1 VAFKHGLGKGLDALL
16 PLEEEDEQLAKGG
29 EFLIPLDRLRAN
41 PDQPRSHFEE
51 ETLREL
57 ADSIREHGVLQP
69 IIAED
74 SGDGTYLIIAGE
86 RRSRAAAMAGLTE
99 IPALI
104 RKYSDN
110 KRLTVALIENIQRE
124 NLNPVEE
131 ARAYRKLMAL
141 TGLSQDELAFQVG
154 KNRSTVANALR
165 LLKLPE
171 GVQEAL
177 EEGKLTPG
185 HARALLSVNDAGKQ
199 KKLFAEIIT
208 RGLSVRESEK
218 RAGEHNAGT
227 EKKKTAKAGD
237 SRKRDGDLLVM
248 EDEFIEAL
256 GTKVSIQGDF
266 NRGTL
271 RIDYYS
277 MEDLERLYQIILRK
291 E

>member
-1 VAFKHGLGKGLDALL
+1 VAPKHGLGRGLNALL
-16 PLEEEDEQLAKGG
+16 PLEEEPEQSKGS
-29 EFLIPLDRLRAN
+29 ELLIPLDKLRAN

-51 ETLREL
+51 ESLKEL

-86 RRSRAAAMAGLTE
+86 RRSRAAAMAGLTK
-99 IPALI
+99 IPALL

-110 KRLTVALIENIQRE
+110 KRLAVALIENIQRE
-124 NLNPVEE
+124 NLNPMEE
-131 ARAYRKLMAL
+131 ARAYKKLMTL
-141 TGLSQDELAFQVG
+141 TGLSQDELALQVG

-165 LLKLPE
+165 LLKLPDHI
-171 GVQEAL
+171 QTAL
-177 EEGKLTPG
+177 EEEKLTPG
-185 HARALLSVNDAGKQ
+185 HARAILSVADTGAQ
-199 KKLFAEIIT
+199 KKLFTEIIT

-218 RAGEHNAGT
+218 RAGAYNAAPPKAPPSAPPR
-227 EKKKTAKAGD
+227 KK
-237 SRKRDGDLLVM
+237 DGDLQAM
-248 EDEFIEAL
+248 ENDFIEAL
-256 GTKVSIQGDF
+256 GTKVVIQGDF

-277 MEDLERLYQIILRK
+277 MEDLERLYQIIMRK

>member
-1 VAFKHGLGKGLDALL
+1 VALRHGLGKGLDALL
-16 PLEEEDEQLAKGG
+16 PLEEETERSKGND
-29 EFLIPLDRLRAN
+29 FLIPLDKLRAN
-41 PDQPRSHFEE
+41 PDQPRNRFEE

-57 ADSIREHGVLQP
+57 AGSIREHGVLQP

-99 IPALI
+99 IPALL

-124 NLNPVEE
+124 NLNSMEE
-131 ARAYRKLMAL
+131 ARAYKKLMTL
-141 TGLSQDELAFQVG
+141 TGLSQDELAIQVG

-165 LLKLPE
+165 LLKLPDN
-171 GVQEAL
+171 VQKAL

-185 HARALLSVNDAGKQ
+185 HARALLSVNDTGER
-199 KKLFAEIIT
+199 KKLFAEIISG
-208 RGLSVRESEK
+208 GLSVRESEK
-218 RAGEHNAGT
+218 RAGEYNAGPKK
-227 EKKKTAKAGD
+227 EKPAKPGAP
-237 SRKRDGDLLVM
+237 RKRDGDLQAM
-248 EDEFIEAL
+248 EEEFIEAL

-277 MEDLERLYQIILRK
+277 MEDLERLYEIIIRK
-291 E
+291 K

>member
-1 VAFKHGLGKGLDALL
+1 VAPRHGLGKGLDALL
-16 PLEEEDEQLAKGG
+16 PLDEGTEQPKGN
-29 EFLIPLDRLRAN
+29 EFLIPLNKLRAN
-41 PDQPRSHFEE
+41 PDQPRNRFEE
-51 ETLREL
+51 EALREL

-99 IPALI
+99 IPALL

-131 ARAYRKLMAL
+131 ARAYKKLMAL
-141 TGLSQDELAFQVG
+141 TGLSQDELAVQVG

-165 LLKLPE
+165 LLKLPDS
-171 GVQEAL
+171 VQTAL

-185 HARALLSVNDAGKQ
+185 HARAILSVNTTGEQ
-199 KKLFAEIIT
+199 KKLFAEIIAG
-208 RGLSVRESEK
+208 GLSVRESEK
-218 RAGEHNAGT
+218 RAGEYNAGP
-227 EKKKTAKAGD
+227 KKEDPAKAAAP
-237 SRKRDGDLLVM
+237 RKRDGDLEAM
-248 EDEFIEAL
+248 EEKFIKAL
-256 GTKVSIQGDF
+256 GTKVAIQGDF
-266 NRGTL
+266 KRGTL

-277 MEDLERLYQIILRK
+277 MGDLERLYDIIIRK